1 MQDYRQYK
9 PTDFISDESFRA
21 WVLENSEEETAFWEQ
36 WMLLNPDK
44 RADILESKGIL
55 LSIYK
60 AFDHVSDVEVS
71 LELEKLNAQ
80 LDESEAQHKLVR
92 WPWNKIFYAAASV
105 LLILGVFW
113 LNKGRESSL
122 QIEKSIALAQGS
134 SLKWITKENTTD
146 HQMTV
151 NLEDGST
158 IVLQKNSKILYPE
171 KFEKEQRK
179 VILIGEAFFEV
190 AKNPS
195 RPFFVFADKLV
206 TKVLGTSFLIQ
217 ANGND
222 KTVKVVVK
230 TGKVS
235 VFENTESNLD
245 EHTNHKKL
253 EGLVLTPNQQVVF
266 DETDKRMIRSLVDS
280 PNLLKVP
287 IQNQVFEFTNVPISE
302 VFKVLEKA
310 YGVNIVYDA
319 DVMKNCYLT
328 ASLDDEPLFEKLNLI
343 CKTLDAKYEQVDAQ
357 IVIYSNGCY

>member
-9 PTDFISDESFRA
+9 PTDFISDDSFRA

-105 LLILGVFW
+105 LLIVGVFW

-217 ANGND
+217 ANEND

>member
-60 AFDHVSDVEVS
+60 AFDHVSDAEVS

-80 LDESEAQHKLVR
+80 LDESEAQYKVVR

-105 LLILGVFW
+105 LLIVGVFW

-217 ANGND
+217 ANEND

>member
-60 AFDHVSDVEVS
+60 AFDHVSDAEVS

-80 LDESEAQHKLVR
+80 LDESEAQHKVVR

-105 LLILGVFW
+105 LLLVGVFW

-217 ANGND
+217 ANEND

>member
-9 PTDFISDESFRA
+9 PTDFISDDSFRA
-21 WVLENSEEETAFWEQ
+21 WVLENSEGDTAFWEQ

-44 RADILESKGIL
+44 RADVLESKGIL

-60 AFDHVSDVEVS
+60 AFENVNDTEVAF
-71 LELEKLNAQ
+71 ELEKLNER
-80 LDESEAQHKLVR
+80 LDESEAQNKIVR
-92 WPWNKIFYAAASV
+92 WPWNKIFYAAASI
-105 LLILGVFW
+105 LLILGLFW
-113 LNKGRESSL
+113 LNQRREASQ
-122 QIEKSIALAQGS
+122 QIENNIALAQGS
-134 SLKWITKENTTD
+134 ALKWVTKENTTD
-146 HQMTV
+146 NQMTV

-179 VILIGEAFFEV
+179 VILVGEAFFEV

-195 RPFFVFADKLV
+195 RPFYVFANKLV

-217 ANGND
+217 ANEAD

-235 VFENTESNLD
+235 VFENTVSNLG
-245 EHTNHKKL
+245 EHTTNKKL
-253 EGLVLTPNQQVVF
+253 QGLVLTPNQQVVF

-287 IQNQVFEFTNVPISE
+287 IQNQVFEFNNVPIAD
-302 VFKVLEKA
+302 VFKTLEKA
-310 YGVNIVYDA
+310 YGINIVYDA
-319 DVMKNCYLT
+319 EVMKNCYLT

-343 CKTLDAKYEQVDAQ
+343 CKTIDAKYEQVDAQ

>member
-9 PTDFISDESFRA
+9 PTDFISDDSFRA

-60 AFDHVSDVEVS
+60 AFDHVSDAEVS

-80 LDESEAQHKLVR
+80 LDESEAQHKVVR

-105 LLILGVFW
+105 LLLVGVFW

-217 ANGND
+217 ANEND

>member
-1 MQDYRQYK
+1 MQDYRQYR
-9 PTDFISDESFRA
+9 PIDFISDESFRA
-21 WVLENSEEETAFWEQ
+21 WVLENSEEDAAFWEQ
-36 WMLLNPDK
+36 WMLLNTDK

-60 AFDHVSDVEVS
+60 AFENVGDTEVN
-71 LELEKLNAQ
+71 LELERLNAQ
-80 LDESEAQHKLVR
+80 LDESEAQQKVFR
-92 WPWNKIFYAAASV
+92 WPWPKFFYAAAS
-105 LLILGVFW
+105 LLLVFGFFW
-113 LNKGRESSL
+113 LNRSREASQ
-122 QIEKSIALAQGS
+122 QIENRIALAQGTT
-134 SLKWITKENTTD
+134 LKWITKENTTEQ
-146 HQMTV
+146 QMTV

-158 IVLQKNSKILYPE
+158 IILQKNSKILYPE

-217 ANGND
+217 ANEAD

-266 DETDKRMIRSLVDS
+266 DETDKRMVRSLVDS

-287 IQNQVFEFTNVPISE
+287 IQNQVFEFNNVPISE
-302 VFKVLEKA
+302 VFKALEKA
-310 YGVNIVYDA
+310 YGINIVYDA
-319 DVMKNCYLT
+319 EVMKNCYLT

>member
-80 LDESEAQHKLVR
+80 LDESEAQHKVVR

-105 LLILGVFW
+105 LLIVGVFW

-217 ANGND
+217 ANEND